1 MYFKRYTLA
10 SILLIAAVGGYVYY
24 MITKDTY
31 TVELLGVNVT
41 LPIAAWVVVPMALF
55 YLASLFHMLYYGF
68 KGYLQ
73 KRRIER
79 DISKLTDA
87 LYWDILKSPKQHA
100 YDDKEIRKIGVV
112 LDSGFEDLSGIDK
125 NKCDERVK
133 EALEIVE
140 AIERGE
146 FVEMKKVSLDKS
158 NPYVIQNWLNFL
170 NSEPGR
176 AEEVLRKAESYD
188 DTVVRAAMKKFVEN
202 ASQQQIE
209 KYKEKMD
216 IDIFMHLLDS
226 LKSSDEE
233 KPRIGL
239 DFIDSLLESMEP
251 TEKDYLQIAQRLS
264 KLYTPD
270 EVLRFFEKVVAR
282 DEKAFKAYIFVL
294 IEFEMLD
301 KANELLQDTARGE
314 YLDFKA
320 FLDLRKSG
328 KHYPMD
334 LLLPRC

>member
-1 MYFKRYTLA
+1 MHFKRYTLA
-10 SILLIAAVGGYVYY
+10 SIVLIAAVGGYVYY

-41 LPIAAWVVVPMALF
+41 LPIAVWIVAPMVLL

-73 KRRIER
+73 KRRVER
-79 DISKLTDA
+79 DIAKLSDA
-87 LYWDILKSPKQHA
+87 LYWDILKAPKQHA

-112 LDSGFEDLSGIDK
+112 LDQGCEEFSGVDK
-125 NKCDERVK
+125 SQCDERVK
-133 EALEIVE
+133 EALETIE

-146 FVEMKKVSLDKS
+146 YVDMKKISLEKS
-158 NPYVIQNWLNFL
+158 NPYVVKNWLNFL
-170 NSEPGR
+170 KSEPAR
-176 AEEVLRKAESYD
+176 AEEILRKPENYDEKVVHEALKSFIES
-188 DTVVRAAMKKFVEN
+188 

-209 KYKEKMD
+209 KYRDMMD
-216 IDIFMHLLDS
+216 ITLLIHLLDS
-226 LKSSDEE
+226 MKEKADE
-233 KPRIGL
+233 KPSISL
-239 DFIDSLLESMEP
+239 EFIDSLLDSMEVS
-251 TEKDYLQIAQRLS
+251 EEDYLQIAQRLS

-270 EVLRFFEKVVAR
+270 EVLRFFEKRVAA

-320 FLDLRKSG
+320 FLDLRRAG
-328 KHYPMD
+328 KHYPME

>member
-10 SILLIAAVGGYVYY
+10 SIVLIAAVGGYVYY

-41 LPIAAWVVVPMALF
+41 LPIAAWVVAPMVLL

-73 KRRIER
+73 KRRVER
-79 DISKLTDA
+79 DLSKLSDA
-87 LYWDILKSPKQHA
+87 LYWDILKAPKQHA
-100 YDDKEIRKIGVV
+100 YDDREIRNIGIV
-112 LDSGFEDLSGIDK
+112 LDQGCEDFSGVDK
-125 NKCDERVK
+125 SKCDERVK
-133 EALEIVE
+133 EALEMIE

-146 FVEMKKVSLDKS
+146 FVDMKKVTLDKS
-158 NPYVIQNWLNFL
+158 NPYVVRNWLNL
-170 NSEPGR
+170 LDSEPGR
-176 AEEVLRKAESYD
+176 AEEILRKAEMYD
-188 DTVVRAAMKKFVEN
+188 DSVVRAAMKKFVEN

-233 KPRIGL
+233 KPRLNL
-239 DFIDSLLESMEP
+239 DFIESLLESMEP
-251 TEKDYLQIAQRLS
+251 AEKDYLQIAQRLS

-270 EVLRFFEKVVAR
+270 EVLRFFERAVAR

-320 FLDLRKSG
+320 FLDLRKAG